1 MMIVLG
7 YFLIAAA
14 AGVAASAAI
23 GFFLADLITDH
34 FKKADQSGRTGY
46 SHE

>member
-1 MMIVLG
+1 MMILLG

-14 AGVAASAAI
+14 AGVAASGAI
-23 GFFLADLITDH
+23 GFFLADLIMDH
-34 FKKADQSGRTGY
+34 LKEADQSGRTGY